1 MHNIGVQIYLFFS
14 KQENKTPYF
23 YVLLLLVRLSTNPFV
38 QFLIERMCGHRG
50 SRSKYDE
57 LHAGTGDG
65 YIHATQV
72 AQETDL
78 LAVVVAYERYD
89 DYVALLSLETVDGVH
104 ADGAAVRA
112 EEFALPY
119 HFMQQ
124 LHLRTIGR
132 YDTHVDMLVEDALL
146 ANLLEVLL

>member
-78 LAVVVAYERYD
+78 LAVVVAYERDD
-89 DYVALLSLETVDGVH
+89 DYVALLSLETVDVFTLM
-104 ADGAAVRA
+104 ARR
-112 EEFALPY
+112 Y
-119 HFMQQ
+119 
-124 LHLRTIGR
+124 GR
-132 YDTHVDMLVEDALL
+132 KNSLCRIILCSSCTCAR
-146 ANLLEVLL
+146 